1 VTDEIRVIP
10 PAHDPDDVWFWEG
23 VREGRLLLQAC
34 ADCGVVRHP
43 PLPMCGACHSTDW
56 TTRESAGVGTVHSW
70 IVSVPPGAPSG
81 PGRIVVLVDLAD
93 GVRFVAN
100 LVDTPVAAVANG
112 MTVRLEFRD
121 YGGTVLPQFVPADP
135 TADGGVA

>member
-1 VTDEIRVIP
+1 
-10 PAHDPDDVWFWEG
+10 
-23 VREGRLLLQAC
+23 
-34 ADCGVVRHP
+34 
-43 PLPMCGACHSTDW
+43 M
-56 TTRESAGVGTVHSW
+56 GTVHSW

-93 GVRFVAN
+93 GVRLVAN
-100 LVDTPVAAVANG
+100 LVDTPVAAVGNG
-112 MTVRLEFRD
+112 MAVRLEFRD